1 MTDDPKETL
10 TKVSEKPAGNWLLYD
25 GECPFCS
32 RYVVHV
38 RLREAVGHVMLAN
51 VREHPTLLEE
61 VRRLGYDVDTGM
73 VLKLNGRYYHGA
85 DCIHALALLTTPA
98 GWFNR
103 INSLAF
109 RSRAFARFAYP
120 ILRAGRN
127 LTLKLLGRSRLQP
140 SLDG

>member
-1 MTDDPKETL
+1 MAPAAAPIVKE
-10 TKVSEKPAGNWLLYD
+10 PAANWLLYD

-38 RLREAVGHVMLAN
+38 RLREAAGHVTLAN
-51 VREHPTLLEE
+51 AREHPTLVEE
-61 VRRLGYDVDTGM
+61 VRRLSYEIDTGM

-85 DCIHALALLTTPA
+85 DCIHMLALLTTPA

-103 INSLAF
+103 INALAF
-109 RSRAFARFAYP
+109 RSRTVARFAYP

>member
-1 MTDDPKETL
+1 MTDTSA
-10 TKVSEKPAGNWLLYD
+10 TNWLLYD

-32 RYVVHV
+32 RYAVHV
-38 RLREAVGHVMLAN
+38 RLREAVGPVMLAN
-51 VREHPTLLEE
+51 AREHSTLVEE
-61 VRRLGYDVDTGM
+61 MRRLGYDVDAGM

-85 DCIHALALLTTPA
+85 DCINALALLTTPA

-109 RSRAFARFAYP
+109 RSQTFSRFAYP

>member
-1 MTDDPKETL
+1 MTERASD
-10 TKVSEKPAGNWLLYD
+10 NWLLYD

-38 RLREAVGHVMLAN
+38 RLREAVGSVTLAN
-51 VREHPTLLEE
+51 AREYPQLVDE
-61 VRRLGYDVDTGM
+61 VSRLGYDIDAGM

-103 INSLAF
+103 INSLMF
-109 RSRAFARFAYP
+109 RSRAFSRFAYP

>member
-1 MTDDPKETL
+1 MTASPGNI
-10 TKVSEKPAGNWLLYD
+10 SANWLLYD

-38 RLREAVGHVMLAN
+38 RLREAVGAVTLAN
-51 VREHPTLLEE
+51 ARDYPQLVDE
-61 VRRLGYDVDTGM
+61 VRRLGYDVDAGM

-109 RSRAFARFAYP
+109 RSRAFSRFAYP
-120 ILRAGRN
+120 ILRTGRN
-127 LTLKLLGRSRLQP
+127 ITLKLLGRSRLQT